1 MNSHHDI
8 IVLHRVI
15 NFHETWICLCFGRK
29 HYFELPPSSKTVTW
43 RPPEKNECRI
53 VDEKSSHSHSPIKK
67 GRKHVVGW
75 NNKFLIN
82 YIGVLLI
89 PLAHLFLF
97 SAHQRGQVT
106 TFKCTFRDGWHQ
118 FWLLYILRIN
128 EGFGIFWDV
137 FLVAPKC
144 VLTCFALNKT
154 FLRQFC
160 MTNKKHQKTSQIMY
174 IKVYESPWSKFS
186 LQIQEISNRTHWT
199 DP

>member
-1 MNSHHDI
+1 MQMKHQFS
-8 IVLHRVI
+8 
-15 NFHETWICLCFGRK
+15 TLCFGFQVLQ
-29 HYFELPPSSKTVTW
+29 HYMDKFGTRMVKPVKPNSPFCSPVGATFVYWACNHLPSHAILWLFQWNIS
-43 RPPEKNECRI
+43 EK
-53 VDEKSSHSHSPIKK
+53 VS
-67 GRKHVVGW
+67 GT
-75 NNKFLIN
+75 
-82 YIGVLLI
+82 LI
-89 PLAHLFLF
+89 PSAHLFLF

-137 FLVAPKC
+137 FLVAPKS

-160 MTNKKHQKTSQIMY
+160 MTNKKHQKTTEIMY

-186 LQIQEISNRTHWT
+186 LPIQKISNRTHWR